1 MREMNN
7 EANRQG
13 LENAR
18 RATVLKTLETLESLA
33 HETVPEIEDE
43 INALQTI
50 DMTRVPDIFITFN
63 LGAATDLEESP
74 YAHQRIKEPTALTIV
89 LRDTYRAEAFFH
101 NPFTGEPEPFDLT
114 PQEQQRLNH
123 YAALTGRFNV
133 RVYEILRTGADTIVN
148 HSTAATETLE
158 FLTTGHLTHLQ
169 ELAAELR
176 QREGHIQP
184 FQKNALKRCLE
195 TAFELFITSL
205 ETPPPPTA
213 E

>member
-1 MREMNN
+1 MRELNN

-33 HETVPEIEDE
+33 HETVHEIEDE

-50 DMTRVPDIFITFN
+50 DMTRAPDIFITFN
-63 LGAATDLEESP
+63 LGAATDLEDWP
-74 YAHQRIKEPTALTIV
+74 YTHQPVKEPTALTIV
-89 LRDTYRAEAFFH
+89 LRDTYRAEACFH
-101 NPFTGEPEPFDLT
+101 NPVTGEPEQFDLT

-133 RVYEILRTGADTIVN
+133 RVYEILRTNADTIGN
-148 HSTAATETLE
+148 LSSIDTTTLE
-158 FLTTGHLTHLQ
+158 LLISGHLIHTQ

-176 QREGHIQP
+176 QREGDIQP
-184 FQKNALKRCLE
+184 MQKDALRRCLE
-195 TAFELFITSL
+195 TSHELFIQSL
-205 ETPPPPTA
+205 EAPPPPT
-213 E
+213 EE